1 MTFSF
6 SVLQNDSKT
15 RGRLGKLTTAHG
27 IVDTP
32 AFMAVGTRGSI
43 KGVTPEMARACGCQ
57 MVLGNTYH
65 LLLRPGP
72 ETVAA
77 LGGLQK
83 FSGWN
88 GPMLTDSGGFQ
99 VFSLAGLREF
109 EDGGRNDERGTPN
122 EESKKQLEG
131 ESWKKGSDDTLKR
144 ELRTTEDG
152 VVFRSH
158 IDGKVFRLTPQ
169 ESMRV
174 QHLLGADIIMAFDD
188 CPPADC
194 GAERLR
200 AALERTHRWA
210 EICLREHER
219 LGGIENEKWKMEK
232 GDGAQDKN
240 IVGEG
245 PERAASIDG
254 MATPETTNIGGT
266 PMPRHLPAL
275 FGIVQGGTDL
285 EARVASAK
293 FLVGL
298 DLPGYAIGG
307 LAVGEGHARMVQAIA
322 ATVPH
327 LPEEKPRYLMG
338 VGYAADILEA
348 VKLGVDM
355 FDCVLPTRNGRNGLA
370 FTMQGTRRMR
380 NARYA
385 TDPRPIEEGCDCYA
399 CRNFSRGYVRHM
411 FNVEEM
417 LGPTL
422 VSVHNLRFFQ
432 RWMERIRGAIR
443 EGRLGELVAPRDGL
457 AEE

>member
-1 MTFSF
+1 MAFSF
-6 SVLQNDSKT
+6 SVSQRGGRT
-15 RGRLGKLTTAHG
+15 QGRLGRMTTAHG

-43 KGVTPEMARACGCQ
+43 KGVTPEQARACGCQ

-65 LLLRPGP
+65 LLLRPGA
-72 ETVAA
+72 ETVAS

-109 EDGGRNDERGTPN
+109 EDGNEGKGEKGKREKGE
-122 EESKKQLEG
+122 EESGKLEV
-131 ESWKKGSDDTLKR
+131 GSRKEANAAAGDVKLTS
-144 ELRTTEDG
+144 DG
-152 VVFRSH
+152 VMFRSH
-158 IDGKVFRLTPQ
+158 IDGKVFRLTPE

-210 EICLREHER
+210 EVCKQAHEKFLSAGLDGSR
-219 LGGIENEKWKMEK
+219 KLG
-232 GDGAQDKN
+232 
-240 IVGEG
+240 VGNWNG
-245 PERAASIDG
+245 
-254 MATPETTNIGGT
+254 
-266 PMPRHLPAL
+266 PAL
-275 FGIVQGGTDL
+275 FGIVQGGTDP
-285 EARVASAK
+285 EARAGSAK
-293 FLVGL
+293 FLRGL

-307 LAVGEGHARMVQAIA
+307 LAVGEGHERMVAAIA

-370 FTMQGTRRMR
+370 FTFAGTRRMR
-380 NARYA
+380 NAKYA
-385 TDPRPIEEGCDCYA
+385 LDPRPIEEGCDCYA
-399 CRNFSRGYVRHM
+399 CANFSRGYVRHM

-422 VSVHNLRFFQ
+422 VSIHNLRFFQ
-432 RWMERIRGAIR
+432 RWMEMIRAAIR
-443 EGRLGELVAPRDGL
+443 EGKLSELMAPRDGL

>member
-6 SVLQNDSKT
+6 SVLQKDPPPSGT

-65 LLLRPGP
+65 LMLRPGA
-72 ETVAA
+72 EAVAA

-109 EDGGRNDERGTPN
+109 EDAGG
-122 EESKKQLEG
+122 EEKNIKEKKTKME
-131 ESWKKGSDDTLKR
+131 DRDTLKR
-144 ELRTTEDG
+144 ELRTETAEGAKIVGDG

-194 GAERLR
+194 GPERLR

-219 LGGIENEKWKMEK
+219 LTEIENRKWEMEK
-232 GDGAQDKN
+232 EDAGEEKN
-240 IVGEG
+240 IKEKKKKMG
-245 PERAASIDG
+245 
-254 MATPETTNIGGT
+254 
-266 PMPRHLPAL
+266 PAL

-285 EARVASAK
+285 GAREESAK
-293 FLVGL
+293 FLRGL
-298 DLPGYAIGG
+298 NLPGYAIGG
-307 LAVGEGHARMVQAIA
+307 LAVGEGHERMVGAIA
-322 ATVPH
+322 ATVPL

-370 FTMQGTRRMR
+370 FTFAGTRRMR

-385 TDPRPIEEGCDCYA
+385 LDSRPIEEGCDCYA
-399 CRNFSRGYVRHM
+399 CRNFSRGYVRHL
-411 FNVEEM
+411 FQVEEM

-422 VSVHNLRFFQ
+422 VSIHNIRFFQ
-432 RWMERIRGAIR
+432 RWMEMIRGAIR
-443 EGRLGELVAPRDGL
+443 EGRLGELRAPEEGL
-457 AEE
+457 VNDE